1 MKFQPG
7 QSGNPAGRTSEKL
20 FTDAIRIAA
29 LEVDPVTKK
38 RKLRLIAEKLVKK
51 ATAGED
57 WAIGQIGDRLDGK
70 PKERVE
76 QGGMVDH
83 AIRIISE
90 RMPLPVIEHEGSDPR
105 IQAAGSVPA
114 LPSPEAEMSDHCGA
128 PSSGEDG
135 SNDQ

>member
-83 AIRIISE
+83 AIRIIWPG
-90 RMPLPVIEHEGSDPR
+90 MPAINGEASAPQIENTEPV
-105 IQAAGSVPA
+105 AA
-114 LPSPEAEMSDHCGA
+114 LPAPQPEIVPTDNEG
-128 PSSGEDG
+128 
-135 SNDQ
+135 ND